1 MGMTMPKT
9 TKIGE
14 EKLAFLLW
22 RVLLGDDVSE
32 EAWEQLEKMNYLNQD
47 GEWLELDED
56 DCV

>member
-1 MGMTMPKT
+1 MPKT